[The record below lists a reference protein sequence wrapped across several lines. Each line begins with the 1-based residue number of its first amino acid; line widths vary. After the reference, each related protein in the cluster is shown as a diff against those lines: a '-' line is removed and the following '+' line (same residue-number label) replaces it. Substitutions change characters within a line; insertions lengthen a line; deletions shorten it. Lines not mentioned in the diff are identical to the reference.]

1 MKLQQI
7 LNKIN
12 NKEEFMLTKEDS
24 EILSLY
30 IKMLENAIQ
39 IVANNIKL
47 NDEGEK

>member
-24 EILSLY
+24 DILSLY

-47 NDEGEK
+47 NDAE

>member
-12 NKEEFMLTKEDS
+12 NKEEVMLTKEDS

-39 IVANNIKL
+39 IVANNMKL
-47 NDEGEK
+47 NDED

>member
-47 NDEGEK
+47 NDEE

>member
-24 EILSLY
+24 EVLSLY

-47 NDEGEK
+47 DSED

>member
-12 NKEEFMLTKEDS
+12 NKEEIMLTKEDS

-47 NDEGEK
+47 NNEE

>member
-12 NKEEFMLTKEDS
+12 NKKEFMLTKEDS

-47 NDEGEK
+47 NDED

>member
-12 NKEEFMLTKEDS
+12 NKEEFMLTKEDA
-24 EILSLY
+24 EVLSLY

-47 NDEGEK
+47 DDEDKK

>member
-1 MKLQQI
+1 
-7 LNKIN
+7 
-12 NKEEFMLTKEDS
+12 MLTKEDS

-47 NDEGEK
+47 NDEE